1 VSARTLDIE
10 TRVTHDHHE
19 SLRVWLRLLACT
31 NRIEARVRARLQSQF
46 GTTLP
51 RFDLMAQLERAPQGL
66 KMSELSRRMMV
77 TGGNV
82 TGITD
87 MLEDEGLVV
96 RTDDPEDRR
105 AYRVK
110 LTKEGERLF
119 RRMAAE
125 HEQWVVGMLH
135 GLSVKERAQLGGL
148 LKRLKT
154 ELTRAADEG
163 GES

>member
-1 VSARTLDIE
+1 VSARSLDIE
-10 TRVTHDHHE
+10 SRVTQDHHQ

-31 NRIEARVRARLQSQF
+31 NLIESRVRARLQSRF

-87 MLEDEGLVV
+87 LLEQEGLVV
-96 RTDDPEDRR
+96 RTDDPGDRR

-119 RRMAAE
+119 RRMAEE
-125 HEQWVVGMLH
+125 HEQWVVGMLQ
-135 GLSVKERAQLGGL
+135 GLSGRDRTQLGAL

-154 ELTRAADEG
+154 ALTQSAAEG

>member
-31 NRIEARVRARLQSQF
+31 NLIESRVRARLQAQF

-66 KMSELSRRMMV
+66 KMNELSKRMMV

-87 MLEDEGLVV
+87 LLEDEGLVV
-96 RTDDPEDRR
+96 RTDDPDDRR

-119 RRMAAE
+119 RRMAAQ
-125 HEQWVVGMLH
+125 HEQWVVGMLQ
-135 GLSVKERAQLGGL
+135 GLSVKERTQLGAL

-154 ELTRAADEG
+154 ELSRAADEG
-163 GES
+163 DES